1 MRTTDVIW
9 SNLVLTALI
18 SSCISFVFPFKISGF
33 QLLESFQ
40 IYTHK
45 WSSVMQWLGVEDLP
59 SDLDSNPKSAV
70 YSLALP
76 ITWFLEVLHFLICK
90 MKLIIVSPW
99 HGHLLNYELLL
110 FSHWVLSNSFV
121 TPQTVAHQAPLS
133 MGLSQTRAV
142 NWVAVSFSR
151 GSSRPRDQ
159 TPVSCIGRQALYH

>member
-1 MRTTDVIW
+1 MILLNFFFFFKFSPVMRTSDVIW
-9 SNLVLTALI
+9 SNLVLTAWI
-18 SSCISFVFPFKISGF
+18 SSCTSFVFPFKISGF

-45 WSSVMQWLGVEDLP
+45 WSSVTQWLGVEDLL

-70 YSLALP
+70 YSLALH

-121 TPQTVAHQAPLS
+121 TPRTVAHQAPLS
-133 MGLSQTRAV
+133 MG
-142 NWVAVSFSR
+142 F
-151 GSSRPRDQ
+151 PRQ
-159 TPVSCIGRQALYH
+159 E